1 MLLSKLKQRFTRAVD
16 MLPEGT
22 RQQGFFWITSEDGRI
37 GIPKE
42 DLSVDEMELLQL
54 LFHESPDIPLLN
66 RTASQLG
73 WDDFL
78 LKGGPLPLTSWSSV
92 RFIHFHND
100 NPNVSSPEFEE
111 AIASFFQEDA
121 LLIWENHQTGF
132 ILEKADKDPISIEA
146 LQEAVLVMESDFY
159 SGIHLYAGSC
169 HTLGDSLRKHS
180 AMERKIFMEA
190 RLQSPERSV
199 HDIRSSFPYMM
210 LKGFDGE
217 ASWYKEQLLGEMA
230 DDKEM
235 IRTIQTY
242 IQLNRNATLA
252 AKELY
257 VHRNSLQYRIDKF
270 IEKTG
275 LDIRNFYDS
284 MIAYLAITLL

>member
-1 MLLSKLKQRFTRAVD
+1 MLLSKLKQRFTRAID

-22 RQQGFFWITSEDGRI
+22 GKQDFFWITNEEGRI

-42 DLSVDEMELLQL
+42 DLSLDEMELLHL
-54 LFHESPDIPLLN
+54 LFHESPEILLN
-66 RTASQLG
+66 RTASQLA
-73 WDDFL
+73 WNAFL
-78 LKGGPLPLTSWSSV
+78 LKGGPLPLTSWHSV
-92 RFIHFHND
+92 RFIHFHNH

-121 LLIWENHQTGF
+121 LLIWEDHQTGC
-132 ILEKADKDPISIEA
+132 ILEKADKDMISIEA
-146 LQEAVLVMESDFY
+146 MKEAVLVMESDFY
-159 SGIHLYAGSC
+159 SGIHLYAGSRRP
-169 HTLGDSLRKHS
+169 LEDSLRKHS
-180 AMERKIFMEA
+180 AMERKIFNEA
-190 RLQSPERSV
+190 RLQSPERTV

-217 ASWYKEQLLGEMA
+217 SSWYKEQLLGEMA

-235 IRTIQTY
+235 IRTIRTY
-242 IQLNRNATLA
+242 IRLNRNATMA

-275 LDIRNFYDS
+275 LDIRNFYDA
-284 MIAYLAITLL
+284 MIAYLAITIL